1 MLNIKKML
9 PQDEAAV
16 LPMVNAFYHSDAV
29 DHQVDEHILKR
40 TFQDAVSSQCP
51 SLWGVTLWD
60 DDRLAGFAY
69 LTSFYACE
77 VGGITIML
85 EEVYLDESCRGKAY
99 GTKFFQWMFREY
111 PHAARFRLEVTGDN
125 DRAARL
131 YEKLGFTFMSYRQ
144 MILDRNVQ

>member
-16 LPMVNAFYHSDAV
+16 LSMVDRFYHSDAV
-29 DHQVDEHILKR
+29 DHQVAPEILKR
-40 TFQDAVSSQCP
+40 TFRDAVSEDCP
-51 SLWGVTLWD
+51 ALEGVTLWD

-77 VGGITIML
+77 VGGLTVML
-85 EEVYLDESCRGKAY
+85 EEIYLDDACRGKGY
-99 GTKFFQWMFREY
+99 GTEFFQWMFRKY
-111 PHAARFRLEVTGDN
+111 PDAMRFRLEVTGDN

-131 YEKLGFTFMSYRQ
+131 YERLGFTFMSYRQ
-144 MILDRNVQ
+144 MIKDRMI

>member
-1 MLNIKKML
+1 MLKIKKML
-9 PQDEAAV
+9 PQDETAV
-16 LPMVNAFYHSDAV
+16 LPMVNDFYHSDAV
-29 DHQVDEHILKR
+29 DHQVDMYVLRR
-40 TFQDAVSSQCP
+40 TFQDAVSDECP

-85 EEVYLDESCRGKAY
+85 EEIYLDDSCRGKGY
-99 GTKFFQWMFREY
+99 GTEFFQWMFREY
-111 PHAARFRLEVTGDN
+111 PQARRFRLEVTGDN
-125 DRAARL
+125 ERASRL

-144 MILDRNVQ
+144 MIKDRNC